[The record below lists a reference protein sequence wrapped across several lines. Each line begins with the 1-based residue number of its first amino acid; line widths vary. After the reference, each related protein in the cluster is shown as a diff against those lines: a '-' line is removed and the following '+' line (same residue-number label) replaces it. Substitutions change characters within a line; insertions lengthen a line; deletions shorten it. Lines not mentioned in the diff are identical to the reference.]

1 MREEGADG
9 AELFAMSSV
18 TAAAHELK
26 SPLVLLRQLALS
38 LDADMN
44 SGDMRR
50 VVQQLELTSD
60 RALRLVDDV
69 TQAQRLE
76 DGLFDVEPIN
86 PVALCEDVVRELQPL
101 YSAHQRHLSVRRRR
115 NPPLV
120 IANYSLLRRVI
131 ASFVDNALHYALDAE
146 PIVIETRSVGESVRI
161 CVRDRGPSV
170 SSRLQQSLGAS
181 TPKLQTP
188 ARRPLSSGLG
198 LYIAR
203 QFAEAMHGRVGVVRH
218 RDGAS
223 FYVELNS
230 SSQMSWL

>member
-1 MREEGADG
+1 MREGNAGG
-9 AELFAMSSV
+9 AEFFAMTSV

-26 SPLVLLRQLALS
+26 SPLVLMRQLALS
-38 LDADMN
+38 LDADM
-44 SGDMRR
+44 STEELQRA
-50 VVQQLELTSD
+50 VWQLELTSD
-60 RALRLVDDV
+60 RALRLIDDV

-76 DGLFDVEPIN
+76 DGLFEVEPIN
-86 PVALCEDVVRELQPL
+86 PIALCEDVARELQPL
-101 YSAHQRHLSVRRRR
+101 YSAHQRHLRVRRRR

-131 ASFVDNALHYALDAE
+131 SGFVDNALHYAFDSE
-146 PIVIETRSVGESVRI
+146 PVTIETQVVGSAVRI
-161 CVRDRGPSV
+161 CVRDRGPGV
-170 SSRLQQSLGAS
+170 SSRLQRSLGAA
-181 TPKLQTP
+181 TPKLQSPT
-188 ARRPLSSGLG
+188 RRPLSSGLG

-203 QFAEAMHGRVGVVRH
+203 QFAEAMQGRVGVVRH